1 MTPKKVDVRSV
12 PRDEFRGRWKNA
24 QERLAAMEREL
35 AAGLWDPGLVLAIQA
50 AIAAADALT
59 IFTRGERSAAGR
71 HFDAITVLERVT
83 DVPGIGE
90 ARKHLARLLDRKSAI
105 EYSGEGIKKDEAE
118 ALAEQARRFVRFVGK
133 ALPVGP

>member
-1 MTPKKVDVRSV
+1 MTPRRGDVRIV

-35 AAGLWDPGLVLAIQA
+35 AVGLLDPALVLAVQA
-50 AIAAADALT
+50 AIAAADALA

-71 HFDAITVLERVT
+71 HFDAVAVLERVT
-83 DVPGIGE
+83 GVPGIEE
-90 ARKHLARLLDRKSAI
+90 ARKHLARFLDRKSAI
-105 EYSGEGIKKDEAE
+105 EYSGEALRRDEAE

-133 ALPVGP
+133 HLPAGS